1 MKDWVGNKNS
11 IFKTL
16 GASNHTDKERE
27 ENDFYATDPIA
38 IDKLLGTG
46 FELSKN
52 VWEPACGAG
61 HLSKRLEHYGYNVR
75 STDLIDR
82 GYLAIEKYVDI
93 KEKIFKNKEI
103 ILRKT
108 EKKTDDL
115 MKFEKFI
122 IEWFI
127 DKYGD
132 AKKVSMQEIENRLK
146 KNFDEESP
154 SDLFE
159 HWIGLVFL
167 SFPLKKFY
175 KEYRGNNNKAYVMYI
190 VFIILGIVPIFPFVR
205 NFRNIWIRVYIV
217 CLPNISIK

>member
-38 IDKLLGTG
+38 IDKLLSTG

-82 GYLAIEKYVDI
+82 GYGEQKDFLADDGINIWDGDIITNPPYKYSLYFVQQALDLIKTGRKVVMFLKLTFLEGKERGEFFKENPPKYVMVFSQRI
-93 KEKIFKNKEI
+93 LCAKNAQFE
-103 ILRKT
+103 
-108 EKKTDDL
+108 EMKKGGGSAVAYA
-115 MKFEKFI
+115 
-122 IEWFI
+122 WFI
-127 DKYGD
+127 WEKGYKG
-132 AKKVSMQEIENRLK
+132 ACEVK
-146 KNFDEESP
+146 
-154 SDLFE
+154 
-159 HWIGLVFL
+159 WI
-167 SFPLKKFY
+167 
-175 KEYRGNNNKAYVMYI
+175 
-190 VFIILGIVPIFPFVR
+190 
-205 NFRNIWIRVYIV
+205 
-217 CLPNISIK
+217 